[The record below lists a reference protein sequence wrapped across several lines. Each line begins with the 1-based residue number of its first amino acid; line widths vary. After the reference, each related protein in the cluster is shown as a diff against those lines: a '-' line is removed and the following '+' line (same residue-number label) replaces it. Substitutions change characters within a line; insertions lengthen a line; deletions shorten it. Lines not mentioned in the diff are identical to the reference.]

1 MSAWNSKALA
11 PHSSQGFYHI
21 TYLFTRIGFNERGVN
36 MKEKMNLMGNIYV
49 SHRAIS
55 SIAYQAAIESYGVVG
70 LAAKNFAEGI
80 SNALVK
86 DPTMG
91 VEVKYDGHSIQIDL
105 YIVVEYGTRIKMVA
119 ETVSSGVRYRVEKTI
134 GIPVDTVNVHIRG
147 LRISNPD

>member
-1 MSAWNSKALA
+1 
-11 PHSSQGFYHI
+11 
-21 TYLFTRIGFNERGVN
+21 
-36 MKEKMNLMGNIYV
+36 MKEKMKLMGNIYV

>member
-1 MSAWNSKALA
+1 MK
-11 PHSSQGFYHI
+11 
-21 TYLFTRIGFNERGVN
+21 EN
-36 MKEKMNLMGNIYV
+36 MKPMGNIYV

-55 SIAYQAAIESYGVVG
+55 SIAYQSAIESYGVVG

-80 SNALVK
+80 TNALVK

-91 VEVKYDGHSIQIDL
+91 VDVKYDGKSIQIDL

-119 ETVSSGVRYRVEKTI
+119 ESISNNVRYRVEKTI
-134 GIPVDTVNVHIRG
+134 GIPVEKVNVHIRG